1 MTDPLEVGDYV
12 LATKWNDGSPCD
24 HFCIGFLAGYTW
36 HNRYDILDNSGKLFR
51 GNGFRRAE
59 RITAEE
65 GKALLR
71 IFPEIANKP
80 GRSLWWHL
88 ASLRELPEVEQPL
101 LHETNEL

>member
-12 LATKWNDGSPCD
+12 LATKWDDGSPCD
-24 HFCIGFLAGYTW
+24 HFCVGFLSGYTW
-36 HNRYDILDNSGKLFR
+36 HNRYDIVDNNGKLFR

-65 GKALLR
+65 GNALLR

-88 ASLRELPEVEQPL
+88 DTLRGKPEPFDPCIPLQEEL
-101 LHETNEL
+101 